1 MMITVDKNCGSRA
14 LLYEQVALE
23 ISGLIEQGTFKAG
36 DRVPS
41 IRQLSRRFEVS
52 INTVMQAYTLLEDKR
67 IIEARPQ
74 SGYYVRSRVPEI
86 GEPDLMHSS
95 AIKPATVTI
104 SDLCQQVMRNM
115 MKPELLPLGSAI
127 PNVQHLPIDKLSRI
141 MASEMR
147 RYREQSV
154 SYQMPPGYERLR
166 VQIARRALEAGISAG
181 PGEVL
186 VTSGCVE
193 AVMLALRAICKTG
206 DTIAVESPFYFN
218 FLQMIAELGL
228 KALEIPS
235 TPREG
240 ISIEALRYAIEQN
253 KISACLVITNFGNPL
268 GSLMPDERKREL
280 VDLLVSK
287 GIPLIEDD
295 IYGDLVFANDRPS
308 TAKSFD
314 RSGLVIYCSSF
325 SKTIAPG
332 YRVGWAIAGRYQAEM
347 ERLKMIMN
355 IATSSPSQLVLAEFL
370 ATGGYDHHLRTIRR
384 IHARNIS
391 QMADA
396 VVRYFPAGTCMTRPL
411 GGFILWVEM
420 PDGTDA
426 IQLYLRA
433 LEQGISIVPG
443 PLFSLSGKYGNHI
456 RLSAALWNERLE
468 SGIRTLGEL
477 AQELRAEMTG
487 PPPKPHHIWAR

>member
-1 MMITVDKNCGSRA
+1 MIPGEKQSGCRS

-23 ISGLIEQGTFKAG
+23 LAGLIDQGTFRAG
-36 DRVPS
+36 NRVPS
-41 IRQLSRRFEVS
+41 IRQLSRRFDVS
-52 INTVMQAYTLLEDKR
+52 INTVMQAYTLLEDQGL
-67 IIEARPQ
+67 IEARPQ
-74 SGYYVRSRVPEI
+74 SGYYVRGRVPEI
-86 GEPDLMHSS
+86 GEQAHLTR
-95 AIKPATVTI
+95 ACIKPATVTI

-115 MKPELLPLGSAI
+115 MNRDLLPLGSAI
-127 PNVQHLPIDKLSRI
+127 PNTHHLPVDKLSRI
-141 MASEMR
+141 MAGEMR
-147 RYREQSV
+147 RHSEQSV
-154 SYQMPPGYERLR
+154 SYQMPPGYEKLR
-166 VQIARRALEAGISAG
+166 VQIARRALVAGISAG

-193 AVMLALRAICKTG
+193 AVMLALRATCRAG

-218 FLQMIAELGL
+218 FLQMIAEQGL

-253 KISACLVITNFGNPL
+253 RISACLVITNFGNPL

-280 VDLLVSK
+280 VELLARHE
-287 GIPLIEDD
+287 IPLIEDD

-308 TAKSFD
+308 SAKAFD
-314 RSGLVIYCSSF
+314 RSGGVIYCSSF

-355 IATSSPSQLVLAEFL
+355 ISSASPTQLAIAEFL

-396 VVRYFPAGTCMTRPL
+396 VVRHFPAGTCMTRPM

-420 PDGTDA
+420 PAGTDA
-426 IQLYLRA
+426 IRLYHLA
-433 LEQGISIVPG
+433 LERGISIVPG

-456 RLSAALWNERLE
+456 RLSAAFWDERME
-468 SGIRTLGEL
+468 QGIRTLGEL
-477 AQELRAEMTG
+477 SHGLLHG
-487 PPPKPHHIWAR
+487 